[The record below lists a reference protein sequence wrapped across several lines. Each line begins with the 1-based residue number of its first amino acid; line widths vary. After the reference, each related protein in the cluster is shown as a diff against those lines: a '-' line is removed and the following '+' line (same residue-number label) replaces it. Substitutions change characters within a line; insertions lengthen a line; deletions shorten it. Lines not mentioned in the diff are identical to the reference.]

1 MKTKIFFLVSSIAFV
16 FTTGCDND
24 KEKIVD
30 LETGKTITVV
40 KDSTTG
46 YMINTET
53 REPVQLYVNTSTNDT
68 IYGRTGKVVNNLV
81 VRTPDGKYTYMD
93 DSEIE
98 VSTGGSS
105 SGSTGGT
112 SGGSG
117 SGDGDY
123 KMKVE
128 KDGDIKI
135 KDGDIKIKI
144 EDGKKKVKKDD

>member
-1 MKTKIFFLVSSIAFV
+1 MKTNSLLLISFITLSLAV
-16 FTTGCDND
+16 GCDNND
-24 KEKIVD
+24 EKIID

-53 REPVQLYVNTSTNDT
+53 KEPVQLYVNTSTNDT
-68 IYGRTGKVVNNLV
+68 IYGRTGKVVNNSV
-81 VRTPDGKYTYMD
+81 IKTPDGKYTYMD

-98 VSTGGSS
+98 VR
-105 SGSTGGT
+105 
-112 SGGSG
+112 SGGSGSGSSGGTNVSTG

-135 KDGDIKIKI
+135 KDGDTKIKI
-144 EDGKKKVKKDD
+144 EDGKKKVKRDD

>member
-1 MKTKIFFLVSSIAFV
+1 MKTKIIFLVASVTFA

-24 KEKIVD
+24 NEKIVD

-46 YMINTET
+46 YMINTDT
-53 REPVQLYVNTSTNDT
+53 KEPVHLYVNTATNDT

-98 VSTGGSS
+98 VRTGGSGA
-105 SGSTGGT
+105 GSTGGT
-112 SGGSG
+112 ATG

-135 KDGDIKIKI
+135 KDGDTKIKI
-144 EDGKKKVKKDD
+144 EDGKKKVKRDD

>member
-1 MKTKIFFLVSSIAFV
+1 MKTKNILVIALITIAFI
-16 FTTGCDND
+16 TGCDNN
-24 KEKIVD
+24 KEKIID

-53 REPVQLYVNTSTNDT
+53 KEPVHLYVNTATNDT

-81 VRTPDGKYTYMD
+81 IKTPDGKYTYMD

-98 VSTGGSS
+98 VRTGGSG

-112 SGGSG
+112 SGNAGSG
-117 SGDGDY
+117 GGDY

-128 KDGDIKI
+128 KDGDVKI
-135 KDGDIKIKI
+135 KDGDTKIKI
-144 EDGKKKVKKDD
+144 EDGEKKVKKDD